1 MTSAALLLGAVPSLY
16 SIHASGSAAYAQSA
30 ISDVEVQNYARTVLE
45 IEQLRRDAVSQMR
58 NVLGASAPLP
68 NIICNRP
75 ESLTSQRRE
84 IREVAVKYCE
94 DSLQVAAGNSLSR
107 ERFNAITEAQQND
120 PSLADRIRRA
130 LIQIQRG
137 GTP

>member
-1 MTSAALLLGAVPSLY
+1 MTSAALLLGMVPNLHPSQAN
-16 SIHASGSAAYAQSA
+16 SSTAYAQSA
-30 ISDVEVQNYARTVLE
+30 ISDVEVQNYAQTVLE
-45 IEQLRRDAVSQMR
+45 IEQLRRNAVSQMR
-58 NVLGASAPLP
+58 NVLGANAPLP

-84 IREVAVKYCE
+84 IREIAVKYCE
-94 DSLQVAAGNSLSR
+94 DSLQVAAGNSLPR
-107 ERFNAITEAQQND
+107 DRFNAITEAQQND

-130 LIQIQRG
+130 LIQLQRG